1 MKKYKYLLYA
11 TSLSA
16 LVSSYALADSE
27 EDDTLPSKQMR
38 TITPSESPIVSHG
51 VDAYVFADFI
61 YWTSRVDGIER
72 LTSSSS
78 SGYDRETI
86 NDGSSFELSKTD
98 QISSS
103 TDADHKLSPG
113 FKVGAGLNFDYD
125 GWDTLVNYTWLHN
138 KAHSTTTYGSNK
150 IISDTFSIDLTN
162 ILVFASRDIT
172 ADRSHNNW
180 YLHFNAIDWQ
190 LGRNFYI
197 SQKLLLRPFGAL
209 KGSWQKQYLQT
220 KDTYITLGTVLTDKT
235 QDNAKTIYNSHH
247 DQHFWGVGVMAGLN
261 SCWKIT
267 NDFSIFV
274 NTAVSNLWGQFKN
287 TKKSSLSYNED
298 STIKI
303 DAVYQELSKEYQSL
317 HTISPVLE
325 LLMGLRYDYKFSN
338 DDYRIRLEAGW
349 EEQVWLNHNQFNKKF
364 GNLNLQGF
372 TLQARLDF

>member
-1 MKKYKYLLYA
+1 MKTFKYLLYA

-72 LTSSSS
+72 LYSSSI
-78 SGYDRETI
+78 SGYDSGSIRT
-86 NDGSSFELSKTD
+86 GSSIDLSNKD

-103 TDADHKLSPG
+103 TNADHKLSPG

-125 GWDTLVNYTWLHN
+125 GWDTRVKYTWFHN
-138 KAHSTTTYGSNK
+138 KAHSTTSYGSNE
-150 IISDTFSIDLTN
+150 IISDSLSIDLKN
-162 ILVFASRDIT
+162 ILVFEKRNVTTDS
-172 ADRSHNNW
+172 SYNNW
-180 YLHFNAIDWQ
+180 HLHFNAIDWQ

-209 KGSWQKQYLQT
+209 KGSWQKQYLGT

-235 QDNAKTIYNSHH
+235 KDNAKTIYSSNN

-261 SCWKIT
+261 SSWKIT

-287 TKKSSLSYNED
+287 TKKTSISYNED
-298 STIKI
+298 STTKL
-303 DAVYQELSKEYQSL
+303 DTVYTDLSNEYQSL

-325 LLMGLRYDYKFSN
+325 LLMGVRYDYKFSN
-338 DDYRIRLEAGW
+338 DDYRIRLQAGW
-349 EEQVWLNHNQFNKKF
+349 EEQVWFNHNHFNKQF